1 MVKNQVD
8 NTIRQNTYSSMR
20 IQDAVSRRNLDKIGS
35 EISAVRDK
43 IDRISLVRDKVEKI
57 DNADVILAHVN
68 TTIVSALIALSW
80 LAGNLYFINKMYTQ
94 DVGVFNII
102 LQSTFQITMITFFN
116 YIQMLQLAKEAS
128 GDKINTIL
136 DELNLQQKRDM
147 NKNNIS
153 FNLQQ
158 KLKNGASQ
166 QNMTGG
172 TNVNINNVFSA
183 LLNLIQYESN
193 EYRNSIIALLPSIFI
208 LVLKKQ
214 IENKLKSQPRQ

>member
-35 EISAVRDK
+35 EIGAVRDK

-136 DELNLQQKRDM
+136 AELNLQQKRDI

>member
-1 MVKNQVD
+1 
-8 NTIRQNTYSSMR
+8 MR